1 MDTRAREVKLPSYAK
16 ITCVLLSIVI
26 IVYGLHAL
34 EGILIPLVFAIL
46 FSVLLFPLARRL
58 ENWRVPR
65 ILAVVLC
72 LILTLAVI
80 VGILY
85 AVSMQISS
93 FAEVIPQLIK
103 RGNEYLNQLQTYA
116 DERLNID
123 RQRQVAEVRKYLNEA
138 LSAGGSI
145 LTTTLLAT
153 TSTLTDV
160 FLVLLF
166 IFFFLLY
173 RDFFRSFFYKAFH
186 GTRRSKIDAVMEG
199 IYNVVKDYLAGLVL
213 VILIIGTL
221 MTVGLLILGIDYA
234 IFFGFFGACLVLIPY
249 FGISLGSLLPA
260 AYALVTQD
268 NPLKALGVIG
278 VFLFVQTLEGN
289 FITPYIVGSKVS
301 INPLAAIIVL
311 ILWENVWGFPGLV
324 LALPMTAIIK
334 VVFDAVESL
343 QPYGFLIG
351 EAEKPRPPIKNFQ
364 QLAEHLPKRAKK
376 IGDIDEK
383 G

>member
-16 ITCVLLSIVI
+16 IACVLLSMVI
-26 IVYGLHAL
+26 IIYGLHAL
-34 EGILIPLVFAIL
+34 QGLLIPLVFAIL
-46 FSVLLFPLARRL
+46 FSVLLFPLAQRL
-58 ENWRVPR
+58 ENWKLPRV
-65 ILAVVLC
+65 LAIILC

-85 AVSMQISS
+85 AVSLQISS

-103 RGNEYLNQLQTYA
+103 RGNEYLNELQTYA

-123 RQRQVAEVRKYLNEA
+123 RQRQVSEVRKYINQA
-138 LSAGGSI
+138 LSEGGTI
-145 LTTTLLAT
+145 LTSTLLAT
-153 TSTLTDV
+153 TSTLTDI

-173 RDFFRSFFYKAFH
+173 RDFFRSFFYKVFH
-186 GTRRSKIDAVMEG
+186 GTRRSKIDSVMSG
-199 IYNVVKDYLAGLVL
+199 IYDVVKDYLAGLVL

-221 MTVGLLILGIDYA
+221 MTVGLFILGIDYA

-249 FGISLGSLLPA
+249 FGISMGSLLPA

-334 VVFDAVESL
+334 VIFDAVEPL

-376 IGDIDEK
+376 IGELDEK
-383 G
+383 T